1 MKKFQE
7 KNKWKNILQSKPF
20 LIILGFIVL
29 GLIWSVFGLF
39 NRMQETAKNRKIE
52 EDKIL
57 DLRQRKEKLIFDIN
71 NLKTEKGVE
80 ENIREKFGLVKEG
93 EEMIVVVEEKTQ
105 TESDQ
110 KKSMNKFL
118 FFLKNI
124 FSAN

>member
-7 KNKWKNILQSKPF
+7 KSKWKNILQSKPF